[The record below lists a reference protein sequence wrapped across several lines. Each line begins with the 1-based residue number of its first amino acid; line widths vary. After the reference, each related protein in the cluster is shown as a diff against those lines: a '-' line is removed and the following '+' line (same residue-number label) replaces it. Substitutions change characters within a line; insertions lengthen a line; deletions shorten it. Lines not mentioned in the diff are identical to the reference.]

1 MIAITGANGN
11 LGKATLSFLLKKTL
25 PKNIVAIVRDA
36 NKLAEYA
43 KSGIQIRVADYEDQE
58 SLETALAGVE
68 RLLQISSSATGVR
81 AMAQETRVVHAA
93 VKCGV
98 QEIVYTSTLFPHE
111 SAHFQA
117 AHICRSTEALIRQS
131 GLRYVFFRNSMY
143 HETIPLFIGEA
154 MGDGRI
160 FYPSG
165 TGRVSFASRKDIAE
179 ALSNVLTGP
188 TFGNSTFNITGSS
201 AHSFADIA
209 LVLKEIAG
217 FNEAV
222 HIDIPADDYRKGL
235 LGFGMQDEEAGF
247 YASMADSIRAGEFE
261 GADQALEGFLGRKP
275 LGVQEYLRGLF

>member
-11 LGKATLSFLLKKTL
+11 LGKATLSFLLKKTS
-25 PKNIVAIVRDA
+25 PQHIAAIVRDA
-36 NKLAEYA
+36 AKLGEFS
-43 KSGIQIRVADYEDQE
+43 KSGIEVRVADYEDQE
-58 SLETALAGVE
+58 SLEKALAGVD

-81 AMAQETRVVHAA
+81 AMAHETRVVHAA

-98 QEIVYTSTLFPHE
+98 QEVVYTSTLFPHE
-111 SAHFQA
+111 SARFQS
-117 AHICRSTEALIRQS
+117 AHVCRNTEAMIRQS
-131 GLRYVFFRNSMY
+131 GMKYVFFRNSMY
-143 HETIPLFIGEA
+143 HETIPLFVGEA

-165 TGRVSFASRKDIAE
+165 SGRVSFASRRDIAE

-188 TFGNSTFNITGSS
+188 EFANATFHITGPS

-209 LVLKEIAG
+209 LALKDAAG
-217 FNEAV
+217 FGEAA
-222 HIDIPADDYRKGL
+222 HTDIPAEDYRKGL
-235 LGFGMQDEEAGF
+235 LGYGLPEEEAAF

-261 GADQALEGFLGRKP
+261 GTDRSLEGFLGRKP

>member
-11 LGKATLSFLLKKTL
+11 LGKATLSFLMKKTS
-25 PKNIVAIVRDA
+25 PADIVAIVRDA
-36 NKLAEYA
+36 GKLSEFAG
-43 KSGIQIRVADYEDQE
+43 SGVKIRTADYDDRE
-58 SLETALAGVE
+58 SLEKALEGVH
-68 RLLQISSSATGVR
+68 RLLQVSASATGVR

-93 VKCGV
+93 VQCGV

-117 AHICRSTEALIRQS
+117 AHVCRNTEELIRQS
-131 GLRYVFFRNSMY
+131 SMRYVFFRNSMY

-165 TGRVSFASRKDIAE
+165 SGRVSFASRKDIAE

-188 TFGNSTFNITGSS
+188 ALGNAAFEITG
-201 AHSFADIA
+201 AEALGFGDIA
-209 LVLKEIAG
+209 LMLKDVAG
-217 FNEAV
+217 YQEAA

-235 LGFGMQDEEAGF
+235 LGFGLGEEEADF
-247 YASMADSIRAGEFE
+247 YASMADGIRGGEFE
-261 GADQALEGFLGRKP
+261 KTHPSLEGFLGRKP